1 MKTTLIDREFA
12 KFRDGKSG
20 DAVAITFDGESIPVD
35 TAGVEWD
42 EILTT
47 FPSSNQEL
55 YTYKKNSNTVQTVLV
70 TYQNDSKKIIVHMQR
85 VRY

>member
-1 MKTTLIDREFA
+1 MKTTLPDREFA

-42 EILTT
+42 EISTT